1 MLNDKYR
8 KSLWTVFDKS
18 CQTIKALEATL
29 QSAPDS
35 WDMTVCAGMGT
46 LLGNIY
52 MSVENILRLFIEG
65 IYGEKI
71 TKDESWHK
79 RLIDAGNEKGLL
91 PLGIDGILHNMRSF
105 RHRLTHGYGVDM
117 NEDKL
122 RKAIPEAITAYENIE
137 AHIRIKYPELENKE

>member
-1 MLNDKYR
+1 MLNDKYQ
-8 KSLWTVFDKS
+8 KSLWTIFDKNR
-18 CQTIKALEATL
+18 QTIEALEATL
-29 QSAPDS
+29 RSAPGS

-79 RLIDAGNEKGLL
+79 RLIDAGNEKGIL
-91 PLGIDGILHNMRSF
+91 PLGVDDTLHNMRSF
-105 RHRLTHGYGVDM
+105 RHRLMHGYGVDM
-117 NEDKL
+117 DENKL
-122 RKAIPEAITAYENIE
+122 RKAIPEATTAYEKIE
-137 AHIRIKYPELENKE
+137 AHIRRKYPELENKE